1 MIALKSLIT
10 EIPEKLVT
18 YHRSLKTFK
27 PGEVLSAQKM
37 GETGRHHYQEDWF
50 EIAMEAYRK
59 RYAPDKPSR
68 MNCVFSSFIP
78 RSRFVDRGYLYLVR
92 PQGKIL
98 ITDSLLI
105 DNNRRRFEDSFYGSS
120 GYEEFSK
127 AKKRPW
133 DVSAEE
139 AEHLSYDLPYAG
151 TYWDGMPPSQQNL
164 QSAEVLSDTALVI
177 NQLAEDPRRLK
188 VREVVEVTESDKIPA
203 KLDLYF
209 VYDTNQDDKGKDTHY
224 HTAEEMDKVA
234 DGLVKHLFSSV
245 KSSKG
250 EDSTW
255 GKPENKLRFHHTI
268 GFLRKGVQLKIGY
281 VQSKLMY
288 KHYDDS
294 DRGKYSMM
302 SFGFFYNGKW
312 FEKGEHKRLNPS
324 FSLEYY
330 PYDASMNVRDIGK
343 YLRRV

>member
-1 MIALKSLIT
+1 MINLKSLLV
-10 EIPEKLVT
+10 EIPERLVA
-18 YHRSLKTFK
+18 YHRSPKAFK
-27 PGEVLSAQKM
+27 PGDVLSAQKLG
-37 GETGRHHYQEDWF
+37 GEGRHHYQEDWF

-98 ITDSLLI
+98 ITDSQLV
-105 DNNRRRFEDSFYGSS
+105 DDNRRKFDDSFFGSDW
-120 GYEEFSK
+120 YEQFSK

-139 AEHLSYDLPYAG
+139 AEHLSYNLPYAG
-151 TYWDGMPPSQQNL
+151 TYWDGMPPNRQNL
-164 QSAEVLSDTALVI
+164 QSAEILSDTALVI
-177 NQLAEDPRRLK
+177 NQLSEDPRRLK
-188 VREVVEVTESDKIPA
+188 VKEVVEVIESDKIPA
-203 KLDLYF
+203 HLSLYF
-209 VYDTNQDDKGKDTHY
+209 VYDTNQDDKEKDTHY

-234 DGLVKHLFSSV
+234 DELVKYLFSSV
-245 KSSKG
+245 QSSKG
-250 EDSTW
+250 EDTTW
-255 GKPENKLRFHHTI
+255 GKPENKLRFHRTI
-268 GFLRKGVQLKIGY
+268 GFLRKGIQLKIGY
-281 VQSKLMY
+281 VQSKLLY

-294 DRGKYSMM
+294 ARGKYGMM

-324 FSLEYY
+324 FSFEYY
-330 PYDASMNVRDIGK
+330 PHDASMNVRDIGK
-343 YLRRV
+343 YLKRV